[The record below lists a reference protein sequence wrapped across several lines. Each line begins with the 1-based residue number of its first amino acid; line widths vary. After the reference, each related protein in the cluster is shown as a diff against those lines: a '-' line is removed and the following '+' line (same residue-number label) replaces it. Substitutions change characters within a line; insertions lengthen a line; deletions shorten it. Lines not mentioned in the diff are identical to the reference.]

1 MTSVEKEGMKLYE
14 KLGKIS
20 TAESERFQ
28 ESMEDFLAHMGPI
41 GLYSL

>member
-14 KLGKIS
+14 KLGLCPNS
-20 TAESERFQ
+20 ESERLQ
-28 ESMEDFLAHMGPI
+28 DTMEDLLAHMGPI